1 MKKDIK
7 QLSKEIVDYLAKFKD
22 EDGEGP
28 NPVHVGLMI
37 HDYCDLYIDSRKK

>member
-7 QLSKEIVDYLAKFKD
+7 ELSKEIVDYLAEFKNTN
-22 EDGEGP
+22 GEGP
-28 NPVHVGLMI
+28 NPVRVGLMI